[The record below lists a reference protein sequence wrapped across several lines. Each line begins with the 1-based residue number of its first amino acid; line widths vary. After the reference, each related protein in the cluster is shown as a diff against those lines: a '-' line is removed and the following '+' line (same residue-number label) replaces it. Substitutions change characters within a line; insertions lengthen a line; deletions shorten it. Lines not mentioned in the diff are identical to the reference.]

1 MVKGGN
7 RLDDIKA
14 AFGDRSN
21 YSFKEKKYTGDFL
34 RNKDG
39 DLILDGKDPI
49 KAINTDNYALAGLN
63 INELKEFKKM
73 SPEKKQQ
80 FILENKDIKRKYKTE
95 YTKGHPIRTKTV
107 LVLFLLAIFYV
118 ILAIVA
124 AEIYNQSGNK
134 MKDDTRNQNSY
145 TYIITSMTVAITI
158 VITLLLGAIA
168 DKYRLALFLLIFGI
182 FGTAT
187 CGIGIQWLNNSDTL
201 SEKYVKG
208 RKIFMGVG
216 IGFWIL
222 VFFSGIFTAFS
233 KP

>member
-1 MVKGGN
+1 
-7 RLDDIKA
+7 
-14 AFGDRSN
+14 
-21 YSFKEKKYTGDFL
+21 
-34 RNKDG
+34 
-39 DLILDGKDPI
+39 
-49 KAINTDNYALAGLN
+49 
-63 INELKEFKKM
+63 
-73 SPEKKQQ
+73 
-80 FILENKDIKRKYKTE
+80 
-95 YTKGHPIRTKTV
+95 
-107 LVLFLLAIFYV
+107 
-118 ILAIVA
+118 
-124 AEIYNQSGNK
+124 
-134 MKDDTRNQNSY
+134 
-145 TYIITSMTVAITI
+145 MTVAITI

-233 KP
+233 N

>member
-1 MVKGGN
+1 MVKGGSRFDN
-7 RLDDIKA
+7 IKA

-49 KAINTDNYALAGLN
+49 KAINTDNYEFAGLN

-73 SPEKKQQ
+73 SPEEKQQ
-80 FILENKDIKRKYKTE
+80 FILKNKDIKRKYKTE

-107 LVLFLLAIFYV
+107 LVLFLLCIFYF

-134 MKDDTRNQNSY
+134 MKDDTMNQNSY

-168 DKYRLALFLLIFGI
+168 DKYRLALFLFIFGI
-182 FGTAT
+182 FGIAT
-187 CGIGIQWLNNSDTL
+187 CSIGIQWLNNSDTL
-201 SEKYVKG
+201 SEEYVKG

-216 IGFWIL
+216 IGFWFLVIL
-222 VFFSGIFTAFS
+222 GGIFTAFS
-233 KP
+233 N

>member
-7 RLDDIKA
+7 RLDD
-14 AFGDRSN
+14 
-21 YSFKEKKYTGDFL
+21 FKKGVGKGAQYITDDVFKKNKYDGYELT
-34 RNKDG
+34 KDG
-39 DLILDGKDPI
+39 DIVMKDGKPLKKLNYKNLVGPNLKDGELP
-49 KAINTDNYALAGLN
+49 ARYNT
-63 INELKEFKKM
+63 
-73 SPEKKQQ
+73 
-80 FILENKDIKRKYKTE
+80 YKGE
-95 YTKGHPIRTKTV
+95 GIRFKTV

-134 MKDDTRNQNSY
+134 MKDDTMNQNSY

-233 KP
+233 N